1 MSTVLV
7 ALSGLLCALTNAKLC
22 TVGASV
28 SKLIES
34 GSVLEPSLPALSVQ
48 ASMLQLTVPP
58 LFEGGVKMALYCKPE
73 VLGTTAQADNWPAE
87 GLSTGKWGTA
97 SLNVMVTSAVWF
109 LPSCVLLSDH
119 ETVGGVLSILNCSD
133 CTLVLPATSL
143 ATTCTVYSP
152 SAKVVSS
159 LA

>member
-1 MSTVLV
+1 MTVSASLNWTSMSTDSFT
-7 ALSGLLCALTNAKLC
+7 LSGLLSTLTNAKLC

-34 GSVLEPSLPALSVQ
+34 GSVFNEPSLPALSVQ

-87 GLSTGKWGTA
+87 GLSTGKVVTT
-97 SLNVMVTSAVWF
+97 SLSVMVTTPVWF
-109 LPSCVLLSDH
+109 LPSSVLLSDH
-119 ETVGGVLSILNCSD
+119 ETVGGVWSMLN
-133 CTLVLPATSL
+133 
-143 ATTCTVYSP
+143 
-152 SAKVVSS
+152 
-159 LA
+159 